1 MVEIVRHDRQE
12 ELNLAKT
19 QKCIQLTALQ
29 EKFCQL
35 MADGF
40 QQSYAYKEL
49 HPKMDMDNCYSA
61 ASVLMRRPH
70 IIARVAQLRAEAIDG
85 FDVSRN
91 FLLESL
97 LWALNTARERGSTDQ
112 VRKII
117 MDIGK
122 LFGLVIEKSEA
133 DVLHRFQVM
142 KDVTLNGNTLDFNI
156 GDGKVI
162 DVKGEKISEVDTAPA
177 AIGSLVADNRRR
189 IPEDIDPEQHARLM
203 HAVTKADKNDV
214 APMAKDGRQG
224 KRPIRRR
231 PENRPK
237 NGFVDNPKS
246 EKNPRGAGRKKG
258 SSPTAK
264 VAGRENTDRKGA
276 MKIAAAT
283 TKLTG
288 EELL

>member
-1 MVEIVRHDRQE
+1 MPDLKRYDRQE

-19 QKCIQLTALQ
+19 QKCIQLTEMQ

-40 QQSYAYKEL
+40 QQSYAFKEL
-49 HPKMDMDNCYSA
+49 HPTMSMENCHSG

-70 IIARVAQLRAEAIDG
+70 VIARVAQLRAEAVEG

-91 FLLESL
+91 FLLENL
-97 LWALNTARERGSTDQ
+97 MWGLNVARERESTDQ
-112 VRKII
+112 VRKYV

-133 DVLHRFQVM
+133 DVLHKFQVM
-142 KDVTLNGNTLDFNI
+142 KDVTVNGNTLDFNI

-162 DVKGEKISEVDTAPA
+162 DVKGEKISEIESAPA
-177 AIGSLVADNRRR
+177 ATGSLAITEKRR
-189 IPEDIDPEQHARLM
+189 IPEDIDPKQHAKLM
-203 HAVTKADKNDV
+203 HAVKKADKKDV
-214 APMAKDGRQG
+214 APLAKDGRQG
-224 KRPIRRR
+224 KRRAREHKPHPMKGKVR
-231 PENRPK
+231 
-237 NGFVDNPKS
+237 NPYS

-258 SSPTAK
+258 SLGAK
-264 VAGRENTDRKGA
+264 TAGRENNDRKGA
-276 MKIAAAT
+276 MKIAEAT
-283 TKLTG
+283 KKLTG